1 MYQNIDQEGD
11 KRSTYTYYINTET
24 KHPVHYEMFGYD
36 SLIGSHFYKYTIDYY
51 NYDENPIDPSLFHT
65 TDGNRS
71 LTNFRFTEEFLFN
84 RDDMHPISGFR

>member
-11 KRSTYTYYINTET
+11 KRSTYTYYINADT

-36 SLIGSHFYKYTIDYY
+36 TLIGSHFDKYTIDYY
-51 NYDENPIDPSLFHT
+51 NYDENSIDSSLFHI

-71 LTNFRFTEEFLFN
+71 LKFRLFFIIIL
-84 RDDMHPISGFR
+84 DE